1 MSLEIEKRAL
11 ELIKD
16 KTKMLIGG
24 KWVDSESGETYPSH
38 DPATGRLLTR
48 LPSATAKDVDLMV
61 QAAEKGFH
69 EWRRVDTLERG
80 RLVAKLGRA
89 LREKAMDLG
98 ILDAIDCGN
107 PVTAMKGD
115 ALIAAEQL
123 EYFGGLASEIKGETF
138 PGKQGNLH
146 YTLREPFGVV
156 ARIVPFNHPIYFAGC
171 KIGAPLVA
179 GNTVILKP
187 AGNTCLSALELGKIA
202 SDILPPGV
210 VNVITGSGG
219 KIGAPLVSHRLVR
232 RIALTGGV
240 DTGREIQRQAT
251 EGGIKSVTLELGGKN
266 PMIIFADVELD
277 QAVASATLGMNFHW
291 CQGQSCG
298 STSRLFLHKKIHDA
312 FMEKLIRKVESI
324 NIGLPLDEDTEM
336 GCLVSKDQFD
346 KTLRYIEYGKEE
358 GAKLATGGKKPEGT
372 KFANGFFVLPTIFDQ
387 CKTTMRIAREEIFG
401 PVLSVFVWEDLD
413 EVIAQANGVEYGL
426 TASVWSNDLRMAH
439 RTASKLEAGYIWIN
453 GSSRHFT
460 GAPFGG
466 FKNSGIGREES
477 LEEMMSYTQIK
488 TVHTLLD

>member
-1 MSLEIEKRAL
+1 
-11 ELIKD
+11 
-16 KTKMLIGG
+16 
-24 KWVDSESGETYPSH
+24 
-38 DPATGRLLTR
+38 
-48 LPSATAKDVDLMV
+48 
-61 QAAEKGFH
+61 
-69 EWRRVDTLERG
+69 
-80 RLVAKLGRA
+80 
-89 LREKAMDLG
+89 MDLG

-107 PVTAMKGD
+107 PVMAMRGD
-115 ALIAAEQL
+115 ALIAADQL

-187 AGNTCLSALELGKIA
+187 ASNTCLSALELGKIA
-202 SDILPPGV
+202 SEVLPPGV
-210 VNVITGSGG
+210 LNVITGSGSR
-219 KIGAPLVSHRLVR
+219 IGAPLVGHPLVR

-240 DTGREIQRQAT
+240 DTGREIQKQAA

-266 PMIIFADVELD
+266 PMIVFPDVDLD

-298 STSRLFLHKKIHDA
+298 STSRLFLHRKIHDA
-312 FMEKLIRKVESI
+312 FLERLIRKVEAI
-324 NIGLPLDEDTEM
+324 KIGLPLDEDTEM
-336 GCLVSKDQFD
+336 GCLVSRDQFD
-346 KTLRYIEYGKEE
+346 KTMRYIEYGRNE
-358 GAKLATGGKKPEGT
+358 GARLVTGGRKPEGE
-372 KFANGFFVLPTIFDQ
+372 KFSKGFFVLPTVFDQ
-387 CKTTMRIAREEIFG
+387 VKMNMRIAREEIFG
-401 PVLSVFVWEDLD
+401 PVLSVFQWEDAED
-413 EVIAQANGVEYGL
+413 VIAEANSVEYGL
-426 TASVWSNDLRMAH
+426 TASVWSSDLRAAH
-439 RTASKLEAGYIWIN
+439 RTASRLEAGYIWIN

-488 TVHTLLD
+488 TVHTLLE